1 MENMNLTFVNVG
13 YGEAILVSCPD
24 ASAPD
29 GVFTMLIDGGSGLPE
44 EYQNQP
50 SGRLPVTEFVRRSG
64 LGHLDAMVSTH
75 IHEDHLCGLAALPD
89 TLMPKVL
96 WQSLPLDFC
105 RRVMHPL
112 PERGGTVSRNNFLR
126 SLNDALPLMER
137 VCAAG
142 GSVEDLGAGMERTL
156 CSGLTLRVLSPAPE
170 ARRELMERMEAL
182 YAPQPEEAFFRK
194 LDALDARMN
203 NFSLMLLLD
212 YRGTRVLLPGDTN
225 VAGYGHV
232 DPADLRAD
240 IFKVGH
246 HGQKDGADEA
256 LLRAVRP
263 KAVVCCASSDR
274 RYNSAHPDL
283 MRTIAAGGAALYFSD
298 CPSLPEEMEPA
309 PPHGALTFTLEP
321 EGVFTACYEPPA
333 MEG

>member
-112 PERGGTVSRNNFLR
+112 PKRGGTVSRDNFLR

-156 CSGLTLRVLSPAPE
+156 CPGLTLRVLSPAPE

-182 YAPQPEEAFFRK
+182 YAPQPEEEFFRFTGGHK
-194 LDALDARMN
+194 LFRGKIGDVLREVRGGFNFGKVMLEGIYEYKGRQAFVEFQNENLTATVDGEILATTPDLICLVDTETFTPVPTDALK
-203 NFSLMLLLD
+203 
-212 YRGTRVLLPGDTN
+212 YGKRVL
-225 VAGYGHV
+225 V
-232 DPADLRAD
+232 
-240 IFKVGH
+240 VGL
-246 HGQKDGADEA
+246 ECFP
-256 LLRAVRP
+256 LW
-263 KAVVCCASSDR
+263 
-274 RYNSAHPDL
+274 
-283 MRTIAAGGAALYFSD
+283 RT
-298 CPSLPEEMEPA
+298 
-309 PPHGALTFTLEP
+309 P
-321 EGVFTACYEPPA
+321 EGLALVGPRYFGVDTDYIPLEERCK
-333 MEG
+333 GGRG

>member
-1 MENMNLTFVNVG
+1 MEKMNLTFVNVG

-24 ASAPD
+24 DSAP
-29 GVFTMLIDGGSGLPE
+29 GGMFTMLIDGGSGLPE
-44 EYQNQP
+44 EYRDQP
-50 SGRLPVTEFVRRSG
+50 SGRLPVTEFARRSG
-64 LGHLDAMVSTH
+64 LDHLDAMVSTH

-89 TLMPKVL
+89 YLMPKVL

-112 PERGGTVSRNNFLR
+112 PASGGTVSRDNFLR

-137 VCAAG
+137 VSAAG
-142 GSVEDLGAGMERTL
+142 GAVENLSAGMERTL
-156 CSGLTLRVLSPAPE
+156 CPGLTLTVLSPAP
-170 ARRELMERMEAL
+170 AACQELMERLESL
-182 YAPQPEEAFFRK
+182 YAPQPEAEFFRK

-203 NFSLMLLLD
+203 NFSLMLSLD

-225 VAGYGHV
+225 VAGYGSV
-232 DPADLRAD
+232 DMEKLPSH

-246 HGQKDGADEA
+246 HGQKDGADAA

-283 MRTIAAGGAALYFSD
+283 MRAIAAGGAVLYCSD
-298 CPSLPEEMEPA
+298 CPPLPEEMEPV
-309 PPHGALTFTLEP
+309 PPHAALTFTLEP

-333 MEG
+333 GKD

>member
-1 MENMNLTFVNVG
+1 MEITEKTWVEYITRLARLNAAAGQKMAEYVAKYGAADTNALIEYACALAQK
-13 YGEAILVSCPD
+13 YGEGSAELACQMYDAVAEASGAAVPPAQPAAPATYGETAKMVNATKESPPLLQSGVSRLVKQAAADTTLQNAARDGAEWAWVPHGDTCAFCAML
-24 ASAPD
+24 ASNGWQRA
-29 GVFTMLIDGGSGLPE
+29 GKKTLRGE
-44 EYQNQP
+44 HA
-50 SGRLPVTEFVRRSG
+50 R
-64 LGHLDAMVSTH
+64 H
-75 IHEDHLCGLAALPD
+75 IHANCDCE
-89 TLMPKVL
+89 
-96 WQSLPLDFC
+96 
-105 RRVMHPL
+105 
-112 PERGGTVSRNNFLR
+112 
-126 SLNDALPLMER
+126 
-137 VCAAG
+137 
-142 GSVEDLGAGMERTL
+142 
-156 CSGLTLRVLSPAPE
+156 
-170 ARRELMERMEAL
+170 
-182 YAPQPEEAFFRK
+182 YAVRF
-194 LDALDARMN
+194 N
-203 NFSLMLLLD
+203 
-212 YRGTRVLLPGDTN
+212 GDTN

-321 EGVFTACYEPPA
+321 EGAFTACYEPPA

>member
-1 MENMNLTFVNVG
+1 MEKMNLTFINVG
-13 YGEAILVSCPD
+13 YGEAILVECPD
-24 ASAPD
+24 AASP
-29 GVFTMLIDGGSGLPE
+29 GGMFTMLIDGGSGLPE
-44 EYQNQP
+44 EYSGQP
-50 SGRLPVTEFVRRSG
+50 SGRLQAAEFLRRSG
-64 LGHLDAMVSTH
+64 LDHLDIMVSTH

-89 TLMPKVL
+89 HLMPRRL

-112 PERGGTVSRNNFLR
+112 PEQGGTVSRDNFLR

-142 GSVEDLGAGMERTL
+142 GAVEDLEAGMERTL
-156 CSGLTLRVLSPAPE
+156 CPGLTLRVLSPAPQ
-170 ARRELMERMEAL
+170 ARQELMERMEAL
-182 YAPQPEEAFFRK
+182 YAPQPEADFFRK

-203 NFSLMLLLD
+203 NFSLVLSLD
-212 YRGTRVLLPGDTN
+212 YRGTRMLLPGDTN
-225 VAGYGHV
+225 LLGYGDV

-256 LLRAVRP
+256 LLRAIGP

-283 MRTIAAGGAALYFSD
+283 MRTIAACGAALYCSD
-298 CPSLPEEMEPA
+298 CPPLPEEMAPV

-321 EGVFTACYEPPA
+321 EGVFTACYEPSPW
-333 MEG
+333 ED

>member
-1 MENMNLTFVNVG
+1 
-13 YGEAILVSCPD
+13 
-24 ASAPD
+24 
-29 GVFTMLIDGGSGLPE
+29 
-44 EYQNQP
+44 
-50 SGRLPVTEFVRRSG
+50 
-64 LGHLDAMVSTH
+64 
-75 IHEDHLCGLAALPD
+75 
-89 TLMPKVL
+89 
-96 WQSLPLDFC
+96 
-105 RRVMHPL
+105 
-112 PERGGTVSRNNFLR
+112 
-126 SLNDALPLMER
+126 
-137 VCAAG
+137 
-142 GSVEDLGAGMERTL
+142 
-156 CSGLTLRVLSPAPE
+156 
-170 ARRELMERMEAL
+170 
-182 YAPQPEEAFFRK
+182 
-194 LDALDARMN
+194 MN

-256 LLRAVRP
+256 LLRAVSP

-283 MRTIAAGGAALYFSD
+283 MRTITAGGAALYFSD

-321 EGVFTACYEPPA
+321 EGAFTACYEPPA